1 MASGEGNRMENMRNP
16 FDMSGRVAIITGG
29 ATGLGL
35 GMTKALIGFGCRVV
49 MMGRREEVLKKVA
62 EELGPLADYFRLDVT
77 DTEGIKNAVSYVRDK
92 YGRIDVLINDAGI
105 QFKSRAEDAGIDE
118 FRKTLDVHLTGAFAM
133 TQACLPT
140 MEKQGKGSV
149 IFISSMAGHM
159 GLTYL
164 AAYSAAKAGVTGLV
178 MNLASEVS
186 HTGVRFNAIVP
197 GWIESPML
205 LASMGKDVPR
215 QQKILGRTPLGKFGD
230 PMDIGWAALF
240 LASDASSFIT
250 GQSIV
255 VDGGALI
262 GF

>member
-1 MASGEGNRMENMRNP
+1 MGEIRNP

-29 ATGLGL
+29 ATGLGY
-35 GMTKALIGFGCRVV
+35 GMSKALVAFGCRVV
-49 MMGRREEVLKKVA
+49 MMGRREEVLKKA
-62 EELGPLADYFRLDVT
+62 AGELGELADYFRLDVT
-77 DTEGIKNAVSYVRDK
+77 DEKGIKDAVKYVFDK

-105 QFKSRAEDAGIDE
+105 QFKSTAEEASLEEI
-118 FRKTLDVHLTGAFAM
+118 RKTLAVPLTGAFAL
-133 TQACLPT
+133 TQACLPV

-205 LASMGKDVPR
+205 LASMGKDIPR

-230 PMDIGWAALF
+230 AMDIGWAALF
-240 LASDASSFIT
+240 LASDASGFIT

-255 VDGGALI
+255 VDGGALV